1 MRKKIRP
8 IILAG
13 GIGKRLLPL
22 STKSNP
28 KQFIP
33 IFKDLSLFDLTLQR
47 VNNNLFKKPIV
58 VTSKDY
64 LNKVLESLERTGIES
79 KIVILEPE
87 SKNTLAAITSAVYL
101 QSKNTENEN
110 FIVLP
115 SDHYISINKK
125 FFEACKNAFKGLN
138 QDNLVLFGVKPRYP
152 STEFGYIKS
161 SKEIPEKVDYFIEKP
176 DSIKAKNLF
185 KSGQVLWNSGIFLF
199 KGKWYLRELKNIN
212 SNFLKKII
220 FSVEKGKQ
228 DGISFS
234 LSKKAFK
241 EIESLSFDKS
251 FTEKCRNISMLILE
265 AGWSDLGSWFSLG
278 SLESTRDSSYS
289 LFQNELNSKIE
300 RPWGYFKVLMET
312 NFSKVK
318 LIKVYP
324 NQKLSLQKHKHRS
337 ETWYVIKGR
346 AKVTR
351 SKEKFTLELGD
362 SISID
367 KNQIHSLENI
377 DDTPLEI
384 IEIQAG
390 TYLGEDDIVRIED
403 IYGRAD
409 LH

>member
-115 SDHYISINKK
+115 SDHYVSINKK
-125 FFEACKNAFKGLN
+125 FLEACKNAFKGLN

-185 KSGQVLWNSGIFLF
+185 KSEQVLWNSGIFLF

-251 FTEKCRNISMLILE
+251 FTEKCRNISMLILD

-312 NFSKVK
+312 NLSKVK
-318 LIKVYP
+318 FVPFFKDFSYMNL
-324 NQKLSLQKHKHRS
+324 LL
-337 ETWYVIKGR
+337 
-346 AKVTR
+346 
-351 SKEKFTLELGD
+351 
-362 SISID
+362 SIS
-367 KNQIHSLENI
+367 KIHFFPISLFFKVKCFKLPNSFI
-377 DDTPLEI
+377 PCIFT
-384 IEIQAG
+384 
-390 TYLGEDDIVRIED
+390 
-403 IYGRAD
+403 
-409 LH
+409 